1 MKKIFKNI
9 VYTASALGMLSLAS
23 CEKKIDEAY
32 LNPNAQVKQPIETL
46 LPGVIANMVVSA
58 SANGSLYG
66 TQRDGQYI
74 GKFIQFWATNTNL
87 NRQDQ
92 MSDFWPASDLMGD
105 IWAMHYYGHGQ
116 NIERIIEWGTEE
128 KKWDYVG
135 VAQAIRAWGW
145 LTLTDVTDDVIL
157 YEAFNPAQLV
167 FKYDPQS
174 EVYKV
179 IKSLCMKSLENLDK
193 TGDGVSEANL
203 AIGDAYFNEG
213 KVSKWKKFVYG
224 VMARTYH
231 RTTNKTD
238 YMADSA
244 IYWANKYLE
253 ADGATT
259 NLRITWSNAGAAG
272 TYNWFSPFRGNI
284 GTFRQTRFIADL
296 MMGDNSRFLRTNIA
310 DTIDPRAWYIIRENP
325 VGTFKGVRPNKGTN
339 GDGLPTAERPDNFWG
354 GTYASTAA
362 PSSDANSRYIFK
374 NKALWPIITAS
385 EMHFLKAE
393 AYFRKNDKPNARTSY
408 IAGINSNF
416 DHLIADYE
424 ESVPAANK
432 ITPAARNTYMS
443 NPVNVPDAANLTL
456 SHIML
461 QKYIALYGWGIV
473 ETWVDM
479 RRFHYTED
487 ANGVQI
493 FKSDGTYAPGFT
505 NGEQQVYADF
515 VPPTGSDLYTTNNSK
530 WIYRQRPRYNSEYL
544 YNVAELNRLGAFAN
558 DYITKPCWFSER

>member
-1 MKKIFKNI
+1 MKKNLKNLLYTLSAMGVVIF
-9 VYTASALGMLSLAS
+9 TS
-23 CEKKIDEAY
+23 CEKKLDEAFT
-32 LNPNAQVKQPIETL
+32 NPNAQVKQPIETL

-66 TQRDGQYI
+66 TQRDQQYI
-74 GKFIQFWATNTNL
+74 GKFIQYWATNTTL

-92 MSDFWPASDLMGD
+92 MGDWFGTSTPDLMGD

-179 IKSLCMKSLENLDK
+179 IKSLCMQALENLSK
-193 TGDGVSEANL
+193 TGDGVSQANL
-203 AIGDAYFNEG
+203 ALGDAYFNNGDVE
-213 KVSKWKKFVYG
+213 KWKRFVYA

-231 RTTNKTD
+231 RTTNKSD
-238 YMADSA
+238 YKADSV

-253 ADGATT
+253 GDGATT
-259 NLRITWSNAGAAG
+259 NLNITWSNAGASG
-272 TYNWFSPFRGNI
+272 TYNWYSPFRGNI
-284 GTFRQTRFIADL
+284 GTFRQTKFIADL

-325 VGTFKGVRPNKGTN
+325 NGTFKGTRPNKGT
-339 GDGLPTAERPDNFWG
+339 DGLPTADQPANFWG
-354 GTYASTAA
+354 GTFASTAA

-374 NKALWPIITAS
+374 NKALWPIMTAS

-393 AYFRKNDKPNARTSY
+393 AYYRKGDKSSALTSY
-408 IAGINSNF
+408 VAAINSNF

-424 ESVPAANK
+424 VSVPAANK
-432 ITPAARNTYMS
+432 ITAAKRTAFFD
-443 NPVNVPDAANLTL
+443 NPTNIPSSASLTL
-456 SHIML
+456 SHILL
-461 QKYIALYGWGIV
+461 QKYIAMYGWGGV
-473 ETWVDM
+473 ETWVDI
-479 RRFHYTED
+479 RRFHYTDDE
-487 ANGVQI
+487 
-493 FKSDGTYAPGFT
+493 SGTTAGAPD
-505 NGEQQVYADF
+505 QQVYADF
-515 VPPTGSDLYTTNNSK
+515 APPTGTDLWSGNAGK
-530 WIYRQRPRYNSEYL
+530 WIYRERPRYNSEYL
-544 YNVAELNRLGAFAN
+544 YNVSELNRLGAFAS
-558 DYITKPCWFSER
+558 DYITKPCWFSEP

>member
-1 MKKIFKNI
+1 MKKNLKNI
-9 VYTASALGMLSLAS
+9 FYTVSALSLLTLAS
-23 CEKKIDEAY
+23 CEKKLDESFA
-32 LNPNAQVKQPIETL
+32 NPNAQVKQPIETL

-58 SANGSLYG
+58 SANGSFYG
-66 TQRDGQYI
+66 TQRDLQYI
-74 GKFIQFWATNTNL
+74 GKFIQYWATNTTL

-92 MSDFWPASDLMGD
+92 MGDWFGTSTPDLMGD

-157 YEAFNPAQLV
+157 YEAFNPGQLV

-179 IKSLCMKSLENLDK
+179 IKSLCMQALENLSK
-193 TGDGVSEANL
+193 TGDGVSQANL
-203 AIGDAYFNEG
+203 ALGDAYFNDGDVE
-213 KVSKWKKFVYG
+213 KWKRFVYA

-238 YMADSA
+238 YKADSV

-253 ADGATT
+253 GTGATT
-259 NLRITWSNAGAAG
+259 NLRVTWSNAGASG
-272 TYNWFSPFRGNI
+272 TYSWYCPFRGNI
-284 GTFRQTRFIADL
+284 GTFRQTKFIADL

-325 VGTFKGVRPNKGTN
+325 NGTFKGTRPNKGT
-339 GDGLPTAERPDNFWG
+339 DGLATADQPANFWG
-354 GTYASTAA
+354 GTFASTAV
-362 PSSDANSRYIFK
+362 PSSDAGSRYIFK
-374 NKALWPIITAS
+374 NKALWPITTAS
-385 EMHFLKAE
+385 EMHFLKSE
-393 AYFRKNDKPNARTSY
+393 AYYKKADKPNALASY
-408 IAGINSNF
+408 IAAINSNF
-416 DHLIADYE
+416 DHLIASYE

-432 ITPAARNTYMS
+432 ITTAKRNTFFD
-443 NPVNVPDAANLTL
+443 NTTNVPPSAALTL

-461 QKYIALYGWGIV
+461 QKYIAMYGWGGV
-473 ETWVDM
+473 ETWVDI
-479 RRFHYTED
+479 RRFHYTDNESG
-487 ANGVQI
+487 ATAT
-493 FKSDGTYAPGFT
+493 SP
-505 NGEQQVYADF
+505 EQQVYADF
-515 VPPTGSDLYTTNNSK
+515 APPTGTDLWSGNNSK

-544 YNVAELNRLGAFAN
+544 YNIAELNRLGAFAS